1 LESTPACRR
10 QQTAPYRL
18 AQNIY
23 HHRNEIR
30 KKITQKRERK
40 SIVYRL
46 EKYMNTFFQD
56 PSLVHAQ
63 PKAFPNSTTAFDA
76 FVIEQGDTSH
86 VSH

>member
-1 LESTPACRR
+1 LKSAQACRR

-30 KKITQKRERK
+30 KKITQRERK

-46 EKYMNTFFQD
+46 EKYMNTFLQD
-56 PSLVHAQ
+56 HSLVHAQ

-86 VSH
+86 VSR